1 MCMGVAAR
9 WSDEGGGYLKVE
21 GSGEFDVL
29 TVALNQADAMTEMF
43 HHRGIVGEGI
53 RVRLTVGTF
62 Q

>member
-29 TVALNQADAMTEMF
+29 TVALYQADVVAEMF
-43 HHRGIVGEGI
+43 HD
-53 RVRLTVGTF
+53 
-62 Q
+62 